1 MSCGR
6 GGDEA
11 VTETDLQREIVK
23 ALRDAGFWVI
33 RLGVSKKRS
42 RSHGTQSGEP
52 GLPDLYLVGLGHL
65 EVKLPGKD
73 LSPEQERWH
82 GKAASEGV
90 NHATVRS
97 ELEAMR
103 TALLWR
109 AERDSRGAA

>member
-1 MSCGR
+1 M
-6 GGDEA
+6 
-11 VTETDLQREIVK
+11 TETDLQREIVG

-33 RLGVSKKRS
+33 RLGVSKKRG
-42 RSHGTQSGEP
+42 RSHGTISGEP

-65 EVKLPGKD
+65 EVKMPGKD

-82 GKAASEGV
+82 GKAASRGV
-90 NHATVRS
+90 NRAVARS
-97 ELEAMR
+97 VAEAMR